1 MGQPTL
7 DEVSRKVDLLWRQS
21 PLTRWQYVDVV
32 FAANTNTDIVH
43 TLLPQQPE
51 DVRWLVVRSTAA
63 IVPFHSPLVS
73 CPPWT
78 TSHIWLQAPVAG
90 TARLLL
96 FLERVNA

>member
-43 TLLPQQPE
+43 TLLPQVPE
-51 DVRWLVVRSTAA
+51 DVRWLVVKSSAA
-63 IVPFHSPLVS
+63 IVPFHDLTVS